1 METAAI
7 IPAFNEAE
15 SLPNVISE
23 IKGLFPDHLIIVVDD
38 GSTDGTAD
46 IAKEFGCVCLSMP
59 FNLGIGGALRLGFR
73 YCMDRGI
80 DCAYQFDA
88 DGQHD
93 PTQISSLLSEL
104 EHSDMAVGSR
114 FATDCS
120 YEVGQSRKAAMN
132 FLRFLVRI
140 YTGQRFTD
148 TSSGFRAFRKPV
160 IKLFAKEYPVEYMD
174 SVEALLIASKNG
186 FKISEIPVKMRERS
200 AGQPS
205 NRNFRLIYYF
215 LRLLIVLLASTHK
228 KKKDK
233 ILRAFEI

>member
-23 IKGLFPDHLIIVVDD
+23 IKELFPEHLIVVVND
-38 GSTDGTAD
+38 GSTDETAE
-46 IAKEFGCVCLSMP
+46 IAKKFDCVCLSMP

-73 YCMDRGI
+73 YCLDRGI

-93 PTQISSLLSEL
+93 PTQISLLLSEL
-104 EHSDMAVGSR
+104 ERADMVIGSR
-114 FATDCS
+114 FSTDHS
-120 YEVGQSRKAAMN
+120 YKVGSSRKAAMN
-132 FLRFLVRI
+132 FLRLLVRI
-140 YTGQRFTD
+140 YTGQKFSD
-148 TSSGFRAFRKPV
+148 TSSGFRSFRKPV

-186 FKISEIPVKMRERS
+186 FKISEIPVQMRERS
-200 AGQPS
+200 AGRPS

-215 LRLLIVLLASTHK
+215 LRLLIVVLAGTRK
-228 KKKDK
+228 KKKD
-233 ILRAFEI
+233 